1 MAKGILQHETRHTR
15 AGIQHR
21 KNEQRFKHDGKVI
34 PERHHGGATQTVRKD
49 LRHSER
55 ESRSAAGAEK

>member
-1 MAKGILQHETRHTR
+1 MKRATRVPASSTV
-15 AGIQHR
+15 
-21 KNEQRFKHDGKVI
+21 KNEQRFKPDGKVI

-49 LRHSER
+49 LRHSQR